1 MNILP
6 IPALDGGHVL
16 FLLAEIIL
24 RRKPSDKLMERA
36 EMVGITLLILLMVF
50 AIRNDIVNFLL

>member
-1 MNILP
+1 
-6 IPALDGGHVL
+6 
-16 FLLAEIIL
+16 L